1 MAPWSKIG
9 WALLLG
15 VMVVALVPRLREVM
29 THAPRGGRDD
39 WTAALLPLVLVVA
52 FVALLLW
59 LV

>member
-1 MAPWSKIG
+1 MALWMKIG

-15 VMVVALVPRLREVM
+15 LMVAALLPRLREVVSH
-29 THAPRGGRDD
+29 TPRGDRDD
-39 WTAALLPLVLVVA
+39 WRAALLPLAVVGA

>member
-1 MAPWSKIG
+1 MAGWMKVG

-15 VMVVALVPRLREVM
+15 LMVAALLPRLREIT
-29 THAPRGGRDD
+29 THTPRGDRDD
-39 WTAALLPLVLVVA
+39 WRAALLPLAIVAA

>member
-1 MAPWSKIG
+1 MATWMKIG

-15 VMVVALVPRLREVM
+15 VMVAALLPRLREVM
-29 THAPRGGRDD
+29 THTPKAGRDD
-39 WTAALLPLVLVVA
+39 WAAALLPLAVVVA